1 MLSQGSVL
9 GIDVGCSP
17 TRRSSAVCR
26 LDWDEQHV
34 EWSIARFR
42 AVEPDRTE
50 AITRV
55 AGRMPLAAA
64 AFDGPLRR
72 GLDVIGR
79 YRAAERMLT
88 RQLQAFA
95 GKPGQASTPV
105 GKLLNEHANLNVA
118 AVLEHCD
125 LALARHH
132 VAVHEKAV
140 VEAFPSS
147 FLGVMIEAPKALN
160 ARRSDRSDIFFQ
172 FLAGAEVLQ
181 RLIAYCLP
189 GRLMSQHP
197 SAVTNHDDRAALVCA
212 LTALCVAARDY
223 TAVGDE
229 NGWIILPPSSFVQ
242 GWAMDALRANAAG
255 ERGPALHIET
265 GEHGS
270 SHVDA

>member
-1 MLSQGSVL
+1 LVYITLIGDYLWNEIDRPLERFRPIRANHFNPNSQFPL
-9 GIDVGCSP
+9 AGI
-17 TRRSSAVCR
+17 SAVMPT
-26 LDWDEQHV
+26 
-34 EWSIARFR
+34 
-42 AVEPDRTE
+42 EP
-50 AITRV
+50 
-55 AGRMPLAAA
+55 
-64 AFDGPLRR
+64 
-72 GLDVIGR
+72 
-79 YRAAERMLT
+79 
-88 RQLQAFA
+88 
-95 GKPGQASTPV
+95 
-105 GKLLNEHANLNVA
+105 LNVA

-223 TAVGDE
+223 TAAGDE
-229 NGWIILPPSSFVQ
+229 DGWIILPPSSFVQ

-270 SHVDA
+270 SYVDA